1 MTKTIKFKEIDSN
14 EENKKINE
22 WVKQQNDFSKS
33 IRKLIN
39 LEIKKNGITDIL
51 LN

>member
-22 WVKQQNDFSKS
+22 WVKQQELDIASNSLFLFIKMELV
-33 IRKLIN
+33 KNN
-39 LEIKKNGITDIL
+39 LKFV
-51 LN
+51 